1 MATERLE
8 AAAGPGAGE
17 LPPPPPPPYTAWA
30 PAELQATLA
39 DIDAPAQELWW
50 GQRRASG
57 WKSVNVSALQPPT
70 VRVLLG
76 LVEVVVGS
84 SSSANGPHSLR
95 YFNTAVTKPSPGL
108 PAFISVGYVDGELI
122 DRYDSEMQR
131 VVPGAAWMEQEG
143 QDHWDEET
151 RINQDCQETFRV
163 YLDTLQKRYN
173 QSGGYHTVQR
183 TYGCDLLEDGG
194 TRGFMQL
201 GYDGKDFIAFDK
213 DTLTFVTADAAALI
227 TKRKWEAEN
236 EPERWKHYLEN
247 SCIEGLRRYVEHGR
261 AALVRRPMVR
271 VSAKESH
278 GFVTLSCR
286 AHGFYPRPISIS
298 WLKKGRIQAQE
309 TKRGSVTPNGDG
321 TYHAWASIEGLPAEK
336 HEYQCCMEHAS
347 LPEPGLFS
355 WEPPSSLLPIV
366 LGAVIA
372 VVVVIAVWKSRWG
385 RKEQGYVIAKGSNA
399 AI

>member
-17 LPPPPPPPYTAWA
+17 LPPLPPYAAWA

-39 DIDAPAQELWW
+39 DIDAPAQ
-50 GQRRASG
+50 
-57 WKSVNVSALQPPT
+57 
-70 VRVLLG
+70 
-76 LVEVVVGS
+76 
-84 SSSANGPHSLR
+84 GPHSLR

-108 PAFISVGYVDGELI
+108 PALVSVGYVDGELI
-122 DRYDSEMQR
+122 DRYDSETQ
-131 VVPGAAWMEQEG
+131 
-143 QDHWDEET
+143 H
-151 RINQDCQETFRV
+151 
-163 YLDTLQKRYN
+163 
-173 QSGGYHTVQR
+173 
-183 TYGCDLLEDGG
+183 
-194 TRGFMQL
+194 
-201 GYDGKDFIAFDK
+201 
-213 DTLTFVTADAAALI
+213 
-227 TKRKWEAEN
+227 
-236 EPERWKHYLEN
+236 WKHYLEN

-261 AALVRRPMVR
+261 AALVRAERPMVR

-298 WLKKGRIQAQE
+298 WLKKGRVQAQE

-372 VVVVIAVWKSRWG
+372 VVVVIVVWKSRWG

>member
-1 MATERLE
+1 MGPGLLLALALLLGGGG
-8 AAAGPGAGE
+8 AAA
-17 LPPPPPPPYTAWA
+17 
-30 PAELQATLA
+30 
-39 DIDAPAQELWW
+39 
-50 GQRRASG
+50 S
-57 WKSVNVSALQPPT
+57 
-70 VRVLLG
+70 
-76 LVEVVVGS
+76 
-84 SSSANGPHSLR
+84 GPHSLR
-95 YFNTAVTKPSPGL
+95 YFNTTVTEPSPGL

-122 DRYDSEMQR
+122 TRYDSEMQR

-151 RINQDCQETFRV
+151 RLNQDCQETFRV

-173 QSGGYHTVQR
+173 QSGGYHTAQR

-236 EPERWKHYLEN
+236 EPECWKHYLEN

-261 AALVRRPMVR
+261 AALVRAERPTVR

-298 WLKKGRIQAQE
+298 WLKKGRVQAQE

-355 WEPPSSLLPIV
+355 WEPPSSLLPVV

-385 RKEQGYVIAKGSNA
+385 RKEQGYA
-399 AI
+399 

>member
-1 MATERLE
+1 MAVRRSGANGGAGAWPPWASGLHEGGSNGSEEVVAGRAGGPGLLLLLLLLLLLGGGG
-8 AAAGPGAGE
+8 AAA
-17 LPPPPPPPYTAWA
+17 
-30 PAELQATLA
+30 
-39 DIDAPAQELWW
+39 
-50 GQRRASG
+50 
-57 WKSVNVSALQPPT
+57 
-70 VRVLLG
+70 
-76 LVEVVVGS
+76 S
-84 SSSANGPHSLR
+84 SPHSLR
-95 YFNTAVTKPSPGL
+95 YFNSAVTEPSPGL

-122 DRYDSEMQR
+122 DRYDSETQR
-131 VVPGAAWMEQEG
+131 AVPGAAWMEQEG

-163 YLDTLQKRYN
+163 YLDMLQECYN

-247 SCIEGLRRYVEHGR
+247 SCIDGLRRYVEFGR
-261 AALVRRPMVR
+261 AALEEERRGRERPAVR

-286 AHGFYPRPISIS
+286 AHGFYPWPISIS

-309 TKRGSVTPNGDG
+309 TKQGSVTPNSDG
-321 TYHAWASIEGLPAEK
+321 TYHAWASIKALPAEK
-336 HEYQCCMEHAS
+336 HEYQCRVEHAS

-372 VVVVIAVWKSRWG
+372 VVVVIA
-385 RKEQGYVIAKGSNA
+385 
-399 AI
+399 AITGFVV

>member
-1 MATERLE
+1 MGPGLLLLLLGGSG
-8 AAAGPGAGE
+8 AAA
-17 LPPPPPPPYTAWA
+17 
-30 PAELQATLA
+30 
-39 DIDAPAQELWW
+39 
-50 GQRRASG
+50 S
-57 WKSVNVSALQPPT
+57 
-70 VRVLLG
+70 
-76 LVEVVVGS
+76 
-84 SSSANGPHSLR
+84 GPHSLR
-95 YFNTAVTKPSPGL
+95 YFNTAVMKPSPGL
-108 PAFISVGYVDGELI
+108 PAFVSVGYVDGELI
-122 DRYDSEMQR
+122 DGYDSETQR
-131 VVPGAAWMEQEG
+131 AVPGAAWMEQEG

-194 TRGFMQL
+194 TRGFRQL

-227 TKRKWEAEN
+227 TKRKWEAEK

-247 SCIEGLRRYVEHGR
+247 SCIEGLRRYVEYGR
-261 AALVRRPMVR
+261 AALERRERPAVR

-286 AHGFYPRPISIS
+286 AHGFYPRPNSIS
-298 WLKKGRIQAQE
+298 WLKKGRVQAQE

-321 TYHAWASIEGLPAEK
+321 TYHAWASIKALPAEK
-336 HEYQCCMEHAS
+336 HEYQCRAEHAS

-355 WEPPSSLLPIV
+355 WEPPSSLLPVV

-372 VVVVIAVWKSRWG
+372 VVVVITAIAGFVVWKSRWG
-385 RKEQGYVIAKGSNA
+385 RKEQGYAIAKGHDGASS
-399 AI
+399 